1 MKPDGRMDTVGEQ
14 FRKAR
19 ESRGASVSEAAA
31 ATRIK
36 FQHIEAMEQD
46 DFSKM
51 AAAAYARGFI
61 KIYAEFL
68 HLPARPLI
76 DQYTEQYA
84 PAPPQFRLSTPSAS
98 SRSISVPTPAPDT
111 RPADASG
118 DAPPS
123 VPRSLPFF
131 AVRIA
136 LPVLAIVVVGLVLST
151 LLGAIARRGSQS
163 GVPAVQ
169 GVGAPAGD
177 WIIEEPPDAY
187 LDPVSDQESTP

>member
-1 MKPDGRMDTVGEQ
+1 MDTVGEQ
-14 FRKAR
+14 FRRAR
-19 ESRGASVSEAAA
+19 ESRGASLSEAAA

-36 FQHIEAMEQD
+36 FQQIEAMEQD

-51 AAAAYARGFI
+51 AAAAYAKGFI

-76 DQYTEQYA
+76 DQYTEQHQSST
-84 PAPPQFRLSTPSAS
+84 PQFRLAAPSAS
-98 SRSISVPTPAPDT
+98 YHSISVATPAPGA

-118 DAPPS
+118 DAPPPA
-123 VPRSLPFF
+123 PRSPRFF

-136 LPVLAIVVVGLVLST
+136 LPVLAIVVVGLLLSA
-151 LLGAIARRGSQS
+151 LHGAVARRGSQR
-163 GVPAVQ
+163 VAPAVQ
-169 GVGAPAGD
+169 GAVSPAGD

-187 LDPVSDQESTP
+187 LDPVFDQETTP

>member
-1 MKPDGRMDTVGEQ
+1 MDTVGEQ

-19 ESRGASVSEAAA
+19 ESRGASLSEAAA

-51 AAAAYARGFI
+51 AAAAYAKGFI

-76 DQYTEQYA
+76 DQYTDQHQ
-84 PAPPQFRLSTPSAS
+84 PASPQFRLTSPSAFS
-98 SRSISVPTPAPDT
+98 HSGSVPTPAPDT

-118 DAPPS
+118 DTPP
-123 VPRSLPFF
+123 PPARSLQFF

-136 LPVLAIVVVGLVLST
+136 LPVLAIVVVGLLLSA
-151 LLGAIARRGSQS
+151 LPGAIARRGSQS
-163 GVPAVQ
+163 PAPAVQ
-169 GVGAPAGD
+169 GADAPAGD
-177 WIIEEPPDAY
+177 WVIEEPPDAY
-187 LDPVSDQESTP
+187 LDPVSDPEFAP